1 MMYNNYILSRQT
13 ENEIKTS
20 LCKHHLLSA
29 ILMFF
34 LILVIYLTINRA
46 TPSLSQRTNMIKKPL
61 TDNREYDTIILSN
74 KLEILLISEKDALF
88 SAISMTTWLAIT
100 NEDMNY
106 QGVNVLL
113 QRYFIS
119 DSFNNT
125 IKKNLGKIQYDIDD
139 DTSSYYIE
147 VKSEGFDDT
156 ISQFS
161 SMLNN
166 ELNISNNVVN
176 DMLDESNYNIFM
188 LKKILDSWYLVYIHI
203 FILSSPK

>member
-1 MMYNNYILSRQT
+1 M
-13 ENEIKTS
+13 
-20 LCKHHLLSA
+20 
-29 ILMFF
+29 
-34 LILVIYLTINRA
+34 TINRA

-88 SAISMTTWLAIT
+88 SAISMTTWLGIT

-125 IKKNLGKIQYDIDD
+125 IKRI
-139 DTSSYYIE
+139 
-147 VKSEGFDDT
+147 
-156 ISQFS
+156 
-161 SMLNN
+161 
-166 ELNISNNVVN
+166 
-176 DMLDESNYNIFM
+176 
-188 LKKILDSWYLVYIHI
+188 
-203 FILSSPK
+203 